1 MDVQIEGPCR
11 RGTALSW
18 LLWILFPPGICWE
31 VDQRMATELL
41 WSKAG
46 LDYQEAGRLEQRL
59 SRADGEYLGQRQ
71 KSKPNTSCPN
81 SSF

>member
-1 MDVQIEGPCR
+1 
-11 RGTALSW
+11 
-18 LLWILFPPGICWE
+18 
-31 VDQRMATELL
+31 MATELL

-71 KSKPNTSCPN
+71 KSKPNTPCPN